1 MTKYSVGTKEV
12 NGVIKKIRING
23 NQIQFYIDDLLINY
37 FCDEQQELEKYQI
50 GDWVKIRGTFS
61 VPKGE
66 DNFYLFDYRNY
77 LLSQKIHYVV
87 SADTIEKIS
96 TKISYQ
102 YRIKRQMIK
111 IIGNKK
117 ITAYLNTFVL
127 GNSSMIDD
135 DVMKSYQSN
144 GISHLFSVS
153 GMHVSFLTNIL
164 LFFLNKLRCSKIF
177 RYICLFILLCGYA
190 FLTNFTPSIIRAS
203 ALFILCMINKECDL
217 QLENAHILMYILGV
231 SLLYNPFYLYN
242 IGFLF
247 SYVISF
253 YLLKYQNTFN
263 RYNSYFGKLF
273 IISLL
278 CFIASIPITI
288 NSYYHINILTPLFNL
303 IFVPLVSFIIFPLS
317 LLTLFFPFLDNL
329 LYLII
334 SVMETLS
341 VQLARYDYFDITLC
355 HMPTLSFII
364 YYIIITFIVNKM
376 NSHEYKY
383 IIILFIIIFI
393 HHNINYFNRYATISF
408 LNVGQGDSILLTL
421 PHNRGNVLIDCSN
434 TQTFSSGS
442 WKQRKNTFNVGQ
454 NVIIPYLK
462 AQGIS
467 KLDYVIITHG
477 DYDHIGSLDKIID
490 ELDVKAVI
498 LNSGH
503 NNNYEEYIINLL
515 HDKKIKYYQMSK
527 GKVQIDK
534 YELLFLNNQDIS
546 NENEDSL
553 VIYFNINNIKVLL
566 MGDAGF
572 ETEKY
577 LLEEY
582 NLKNMDILKVGHHG
596 SKYSSSDEFI
606 KMVNPK
612 YSVISVGENNK
623 FGHPDKLVMEK
634 LASSETYLTS
644 KNGSVKF
651 ILQKPILVNSVR

>member
-334 SVMETLS
+334 SIMETLS

-442 WKQRKNTFNVGQ
+442 WKQRKNTFNMGQ

-462 AQGIS
+462 AQGVN

-527 GKVQIDK
+527 GKVQLDK

-606 KMVNPK
+606 KMANPK

-651 ILQKPILVNSVR
+651 ILQKPVLVNSVR